1 MRTVLTVVV
10 GAAWLLAAE
19 PGLPH
24 HSFTAEFDVSRP
36 IKLTGTVSRVEWT
49 NPHAWLFVETEEDEG
64 RAQSWAIE
72 LLGINALMRR
82 GLTRDSIEPGDVITV
97 TGFGSRDDTN
107 TGNAS
112 MVTMT
117 DTGELLWESAA
128 GDRD

>member
-1 MRTVLTVVV
+1 VRTVLTVVV

-24 HSFTAEFDVSRP
+24 HSFTAEFDVNRP
-36 IKLTGTVSRVEWT
+36 FELTGTVSSVEWT
-49 NPHAWLFVETEEDEG
+49 NPHAWLFVEIEDDQG
-64 RAQSWAIE
+64 SAQSWAIE

-82 GLTRDSIEPGDVITV
+82 GLTRDSIGPGDVITV
-97 TGFGSRDDTN
+97 VGFGSRDGTN

-117 DTGELLWESAA
+117 DTGQLLWESTA
-128 GDRD
+128 GDRN